1 MPVKVTKAEPI
12 DFNKMTDSLKILQ
25 RNIAEST
32 LQRALER
39 YVAPFNSN
47 IQFGLVIEEDSDSF
61 IYYVVPLDNAA
72 SRNVAGDI
80 VTSAE
85 IVNWLNNGTSIR
97 FAIFPDGYLQGTR
110 PNSLSTST
118 PVGADTAYIDTENS
132 ENGITARKFL
142 EQITDENRSL
152 ILRRFKSGVSNL

>member
-12 DFNKMTDSLKILQ
+12 DFNKITDNLKILQ

-39 YVAPFNSN
+39 YVAPFNSD

-61 IYYVVPLDNAA
+61 TYYVVPLDNAA

-80 VTSAE
+80 VTSAN

-97 FAIFPDGYLQGTR
+97 FAIFTDYSQGTR

-118 PVGADTAYIDTENS
+118 PVGADTGYIDIENS
-132 ENGITARKFL
+132 ENGIVARKFL